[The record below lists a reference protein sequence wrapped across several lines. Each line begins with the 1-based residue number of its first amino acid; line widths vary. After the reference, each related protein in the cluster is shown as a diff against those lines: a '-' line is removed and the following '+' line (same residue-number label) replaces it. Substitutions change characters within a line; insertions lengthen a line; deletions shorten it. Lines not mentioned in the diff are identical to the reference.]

1 MKHWAVATL
10 CAMGMGLCLA
20 QDMQAIQ
27 RGKLLYRGNAT
38 LNQVATVQNVAMP
51 ANVTACASCHGLSG
65 QGGQE
70 AGTVAPA
77 ITARALQ
84 LPRAGGKGYG
94 SVHEAL
100 AGLAKGAGRLQTQ
113 GRTVLAANM
122 PRYPLT
128 AQEIQD
134 LQAYIQVLGTQQDDP
149 AGISPQRIRV
159 AALLPADGPMQLAG
173 QEVLAGL
180 RSEVQAINLR
190 GGIYGRSLELLVQPL
205 HGQSAA
211 AYRDAMAALAH
222 QDVYAL
228 VGAWQPP
235 FDADKPSAIPMVAS
249 LGFAATQAQA
259 RAQHFLL
266 PSLQDQINDLLR
278 HVESECGTANSP
290 LLVVHNG
297 HAAVQEALAQ
307 TPLPQRVDVKVV
319 QSNQGGG
326 VIEQGGGA
334 AQRIVLLGVSL
345 ANPGPAQ
352 TQRSCT
358 AQLAALSGMPIAS
371 AATDKQLT
379 LLPVP
384 QSLMQTGGAPFWTRM
399 GQLAVQLLGDSLSR
413 SGRQLDEQSLQRVFN
428 SVDKFE
434 LPTDISVGFSKKTIP
449 GLRSTLMMSGGSY
462 VSYSN

>member
-1 MKHWAVATL
+1 MKHWTIATL
-10 CAMGMGLCLA
+10 CTMGVGISLA
-20 QDMQAIQ
+20 QDVQSIQ
-27 RGKLLYRGNAT
+27 RGKLLYRGSAA
-38 LNQVATVQNVAMP
+38 LSQAATVQNVAMP
-51 ANVTACASCHGLSG
+51 ANVSACASCHGLSG
-65 QGGQE
+65 QGAQE

-77 ITARALQ
+77 ITAQALK
-84 LPRAGGKGYG
+84 LPRVGGKGYD

-100 AGLAKGAGRLQTQ
+100 TGLAHGEGRLQHQ
-113 GRTVLAANM
+113 GRALLAANM

-134 LQAYIQVLGTQQDDP
+134 LQAYIEVLGTQQDDP
-149 AGISPQRIRV
+149 AGISSQRIRV
-159 AALLPADGPMQLAG
+159 AALLPANGPMHLAG

-180 RSEVQAINLR
+180 SSEVRAINAR

-211 AYRDAMAALAH
+211 AYRDAMATLA
-222 QDVYAL
+222 QKDVYAL

-235 FDADKPSAIPMVAS
+235 FDADKLSAIPMVAS
-249 LGFAATQAQA
+249 LGFAATQVQA

-278 HVESECGTANSP
+278 HVEAECGLADSP
-290 LLVVHNG
+290 MLVAHNG
-297 HAAVQEALAQ
+297 HAAVLEALAQ
-307 TPLPQRVDVKVV
+307 TQLSQRTDVKVV
-319 QSNQGGG
+319 QAHHADAALDHGD
-326 VIEQGGGA
+326 GA
-334 AQRIVLLGVSL
+334 AQRMVLLGVPWF
-345 ANPGPAQ
+345 NPGSAQ
-352 TQRSCT
+352 TQGLCT
-358 AQLAALSGMPIAS
+358 AQLAALSGIPMAN
-371 AATDKQLT
+371 ATTGKQLT

-384 QSLMQTGGAPFWTRM
+384 QSLMQTGDAPFWTRM

-434 LPTDISVGFSKKTIP
+434 LPADISVGYSKKTIP